1 MRHLVGTAARVVAG
15 RPLAVALLTGAVLA
29 LALLGLVTE
38 RDRSSS
44 DQDSVAVPQAREAG
58 RRAIK
63 VTQASWVF
71 RPASLV
77 ELVRH
82 SPAAVEARVIAIRP
96 GPPLMPEPDRATSVA
111 APAIPTQRIELAVTR
126 AWWGTGG
133 GRIGIF
139 KTGSET
145 EYIEDD
151 PFYAVGEDY
160 LIFLG
165 ERRPDGSLLPS
176 APDGRL
182 RVVAGRLQPVAKG
195 PVGDLLADVP
205 VEGARRATLAVR
217 SGG

>member
-1 MRHLVGTAARVVAG
+1 MRHLGGTPARVVAG
-15 RPLAVALLTGAVLA
+15 RTLAIALLTAAVLG
-29 LALLGLVTE
+29 LALLGLVIGDE
-38 RDRSSS
+38 RSSS
-44 DQDSVAVPQAREAG
+44 DQGGAAVPPTPEVG
-58 RRAIK
+58 KRAIK
-63 VTQASWVF
+63 VSRASWVF
-71 RPASLV
+71 RPASLP

-82 SPAAVEARVIAIRP
+82 SSAAVEARVIAIRP
-96 GPPLMPEPDRATSVA
+96 GSPLAPDRDRATSVA
-111 APAIPTQRIELAVTR
+111 APAIPTQRIDLAVTK
-126 AWWGTGG
+126 AWWGKGG
-133 GRIGIF
+133 GRIAIF

-145 EYIEDD
+145 EYIEED

-195 PVGDLLADVP
+195 RVGDLLAGVP
-205 VEGARRATLAVR
+205 VEAARRATLGIR